1 MVEKGQNDRVTKIK
15 TAAEVKLE
23 NKNIFLQAI
32 LSFEKND
39 IKCVIDDCWFSGVG
53 ATVGLSVAVVAFAV
67 LAAVLFFKLKQVTTA
82 SKQQAE
88 GDFTELK
95 TTSSPKQPATYANVA
110 EVVNQPMQSGNPTS
124 VDVEDRSTDYD
135 TVVSGKETVNT
146 YETISRDSSNQEHV
160 YEKPGI

>member
-1 MVEKGQNDRVTKIK
+1 MWPIS
-15 TAAEVKLE
+15 
-23 NKNIFLQAI
+23 AI
-32 LSFEKND
+32 A
-39 IKCVIDDCWFSGVG
+39 V
-53 ATVGLSVAVVAFAV
+53 TVGLSVAVVAASV
-67 LAAVLFFKLKQVTTA
+67 LAAVLFFKLKQVTTVA
-82 SKQQAE
+82 KQKAE

-124 VDVEDRSTDYD
+124 VDVEDKSTDYD

-160 YEKPGI
+160 YAKPGI

>member
-1 MVEKGQNDRVTKIK
+1 MV
-15 TAAEVKLE
+15 A
-23 NKNIFLQAI
+23 
-32 LSFEKND
+32 
-39 IKCVIDDCWFSGVG
+39 
-53 ATVGLSVAVVAFAV
+53 LSVAVIVIAV
-67 LAAVLFFKLKQVTTA
+67 LAAVLFFTKRQLKTA
-82 SKQQAE
+82 AKQIAE

-95 TTSSPKQPATYANVA
+95 TISSPKQPATYANVA

-160 YEKPGI
+160 YAKPGI

>member
-1 MVEKGQNDRVTKIK
+1 MNC
-15 TAAEVKLE
+15 L
-23 NKNIFLQAI
+23 LQAI
-32 LSFEKND
+32 IFELWKTD
-39 IKCVIDDCWFSGVG
+39 IEYVAVDCCFSGMWTGSVIG
-53 ATVGLSVAVVAFAV
+53 VTVGLSVAVIGFAV

-82 SKQQAE
+82 AKQKPE

-95 TTSSPKQPATYANVA
+95 AASSPKQPATYANVA